1 MSNSHPYASFQDVSL
16 EYPNGTIGLSKANLS
31 INEGEFIALVGPSG
45 SGKTTLLNT
54 LAGFVHPTTGSVS
67 INGQVVADESI
78 FVPPE
83 HRHLG
88 MVFQQHA
95 LWPHMSVGRNVE
107 YPLKQTKTP
116 QDERRRRV
124 NWALKLVGLEG
135 FADRNPSELSGGQSQ
150 RVAIARAIGAQPS
163 MLLLDEALS
172 ALDEPLRES
181 LRLELRHMTIDLGL
195 TTLHVTHDRGEAIA
209 LADRIVM
216 LDHGHIRQ
224 IGTPDDL
231 LNRPADPIVASFFDD
246 ATLFE
251 GQCDNGIFRTHKPSF
266 HIPTRLLQTEDGMP
280 EGPGTL
286 AVLPDAMTLVE
297 DSIWRENTAVS
308 PDMDTSSLLSG
319 TVMTSL
325 YGPQVNTVVVKADDL
340 TLRCHITGARPRQGE
355 HVGVRINKGIFYPGN
370 KLPRRT

>member
-150 RVAIARAIGAQPS
+150 RVAIARAIVAQPS

-195 TTLHVTHDRGEAIA
+195 T
-209 LADRIVM
+209 
-216 LDHGHIRQ
+216 
-224 IGTPDDL
+224 
-231 LNRPADPIVASFFDD
+231 S
-246 ATLFE
+246 
-251 GQCDNGIFRTHKPSF
+251 
-266 HIPTRLLQTEDGMP
+266 
-280 EGPGTL
+280 
-286 AVLPDAMTLVE
+286 
-297 DSIWRENTAVS
+297 
-308 PDMDTSSLLSG
+308 
-319 TVMTSL
+319 
-325 YGPQVNTVVVKADDL
+325 
-340 TLRCHITGARPRQGE
+340 ARHP
-355 HVGVRINKGIFYPGN
+355 
-370 KLPRRT
+370 